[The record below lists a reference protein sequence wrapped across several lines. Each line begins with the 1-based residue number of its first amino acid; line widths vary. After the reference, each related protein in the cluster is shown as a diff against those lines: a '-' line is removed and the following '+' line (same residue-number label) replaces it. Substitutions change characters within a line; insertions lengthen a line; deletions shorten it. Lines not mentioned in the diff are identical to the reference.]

1 MPGAPAS
8 KAITVVASH
17 AIATAAAMATNV
29 LYANVPAC
37 GDYLPAPSASV
48 CLSLF
53 VMMATKK
60 LNPPACAYAG
70 MLVASNPGY
79 EMMLLGP
86 GMLGAFVLLA
96 VQKIYFAAA
105 DLVVGKPKAGKAK
118 KA

>member
-1 MPGAPAS
+1 
-8 KAITVVASH
+8 
-17 AIATAAAMATNV
+17 
-29 LYANVPAC
+29 
-37 GDYLPAPSASV
+37 
-48 CLSLF
+48 
-53 VMMATKK
+53 
-60 LNPPACAYAG
+60 

-79 EMMLLGP
+79 EMMLLGAAAARPPFLDRRRRAGRGVATAGTFVCGHTRISPAGP